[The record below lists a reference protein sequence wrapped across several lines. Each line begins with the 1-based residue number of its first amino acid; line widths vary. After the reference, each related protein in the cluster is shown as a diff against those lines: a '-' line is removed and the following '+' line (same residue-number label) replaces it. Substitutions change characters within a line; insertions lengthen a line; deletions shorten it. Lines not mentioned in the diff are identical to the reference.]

1 MREPLAAGRTL
12 EADSLEPVK
21 GSRPSKEPA
30 TRARRRLGPLRGTVA
45 GIVAIGAKDLRGR
58 MRGRRAFLILTGYLV
73 LLAAFALS
81 TQAAIADTYQ
91 TGFGGS
97 AAFAGAAIGQGVF
110 GAMLML
116 MTFLVVVLAPL
127 ATASSISLER
137 EKQTLDLLMATPI
150 PSLAIV
156 VGKLLSA
163 LAWVFLLIAASVP
176 LMAIVFVYGGVG
188 PDALI
193 SGYLVLIAIALG
205 LGALGLFCSSVVKRT
220 TVATALTIVGV
231 LLVTFPTVT
240 QLLAGPGVAVG
251 GVGDGSGRSAGL
263 IGLPVPEAIVRLDPF
278 VAQTDVMCGTESTFG
293 GRWCSA
299 VQALVPTG
307 DGNLFGGS
315 PVPVERAPVGP
326 GGFVNEKGVA
336 VAVGDD
342 VIGRVGLGGADVAP
356 GPAQAFGM
364 QRDALWPKSVAT
376 WLILS
381 VVFLGLSV
389 QFVSPTRRWRLRR
402 GPRASARTAP

>member
-1 MREPLAAGRTL
+1 MSEPIATGRQ
-12 EADSLEPVK
+12 
-21 GSRPSKEPA
+21 PA
-30 TRARRRLGPLRGTVA
+30 TQARRRLGPLRRTLA
-45 GIVAIGAKDLRGR
+45 GVVAIGAKDLRGR
-58 MRGRRAFLILTGYLV
+58 MRGRRAFLILTGYLLV
-73 LLAAFALS
+73 LAAFALS
-81 TQAAIADTYQ
+81 TQASIADTYR

-137 EKQTLDLLMATPI
+137 EKQTLDLLMVTPI
-150 PSLAIV
+150 PSFAIV

-193 SGYLVLIAIALG
+193 SGYLVLIAVALG
-205 LGALGLFCSSVVKRT
+205 LGALGLLCSSVVKRT

-231 LLVTFPTVT
+231 LVVTFPTVT
-240 QLLAGPGVAVG
+240 QLLSGPGVALG
-251 GVGDGSGRSAGL
+251 GVGDGSGRPAGL
-263 IGLPVPEAIVRLDPF
+263 LGLPVPEAIVRLDPF
-278 VAQTDVMCGTESTFG
+278 VAQTDVMCGTETTFG
-293 GRWCSA
+293 GRWCAA
-299 VQALVPTG
+299 VQTLVPT
-307 DGNLFGGS
+307 DGIIFGGG
-315 PVPVERAPVGP
+315 PVPVERGPVGP
-326 GGFVNEKGVA
+326 GGFVDDAGARPAIEGVA
-336 VAVGDD
+336 LDGL
-342 VIGRVGLGGADVAP
+342 IGVNAGGLVAP
-356 GPAQAFGM
+356 EPTQVFGP
-364 QRDALWPKSVAT
+364 QRDALWPESVVT

-402 GPRASARTAP
+402 GPRASARTTP